1 MAIEVAGIDHV
12 VINVS
17 DAERAMRWYQKHL
30 GFEPERYGE
39 WLSGKAPFL
48 SMRVNEVT
56 VIDLLETDRSG
67 ENVDHISFCITG
79 SLEDLATEDV
89 EIVREFESVYGAM
102 GWGPALYIRDPDGN
116 VIELKQ
122 YFDT

>member
-39 WLSGKAPFL
+39 WLSGKATFL

-89 EIVREFESVYGAM
+89 EIVRKFESVYGAM

-122 YFDT
+122 YSDT

>member
-17 DAERAMRWYQKHL
+17 DAESAMRWYQKHL

-122 YFDT
+122 YSDT

>member
-12 VINVS
+12 VINVA
-17 DAERAMRWYQKHL
+17 DAERAMRWYQKHF

-122 YFDT
+122 YPDT

>member
-122 YFDT
+122 YLDT

>member
-1 MAIEVAGIDHV
+1 MAIEVEGIDHV
-12 VINVS
+12 VINVA

-48 SMRVNEVT
+48 SMRVNELT

-122 YFDT
+122 YLDT

>member
-1 MAIEVAGIDHV
+1 MAIEIAGIDHV

-17 DAERAMRWYQKHL
+17 DAERAMRWYQRHL
-30 GFEPERYGE
+30 GFEPERYGQ

-79 SLEDLATEDV
+79 SLEDLATEEV
-89 EIVREFESVYGAM
+89 EIVRKFESVYGAK

-122 YFDT
+122 YCGT

>member
-48 SMRVNEVT
+48 SMRVNELT
-56 VIDLLETDRSG
+56 VIDLLEADRSG

-122 YFDT
+122 YLDT

>member
-1 MAIEVAGIDHV
+1 MAIEIAGIDHV

-89 EIVREFESVYGAM
+89 EIVRKFESVYGAM

-122 YFDT
+122 YSDT

>member
-12 VINVS
+12 VINVA

-89 EIVREFESVYGAM
+89 EIVRKFESVYGAM

-122 YFDT
+122 YSDT

>member
-1 MAIEVAGIDHV
+1 MAVEVAGIDHV

-17 DAERAMRWYQKHL
+17 DAERAMRWYQKQL

-48 SMRVNEVT
+48 SMRVNELT

-67 ENVDHISFCITG
+67 ENVDHISFCVTG

-122 YFDT
+122 YLDT

>member
-12 VINVS
+12 VLNVS
-17 DAERAMRWYQKHL
+17 DAERALRWYQKHL

-39 WLSGKAPFL
+39 CLSGKAPFL

-89 EIVREFESVYGAM
+89 EIVRKFESVYGAM

-122 YFDT
+122 YSDT

>member
-48 SMRVNEVT
+48 SMRVNELT

-122 YFDT
+122 YLYT

>member
-48 SMRVNEVT
+48 SMRVNELT

-89 EIVREFESVYGAM
+89 EIVRKFESVYGAM

-122 YFDT
+122 YLDT

>member
-48 SMRVNEVT
+48 SKRVNELT

-122 YFDT
+122 YLDT

>member
-12 VINVS
+12 VINVA

-48 SMRVNEVT
+48 SMRVNELT

-122 YFDT
+122 YLDT

>member
-48 SMRVNEVT
+48 SMRVNELT

-79 SLEDLATEDV
+79 S
-89 EIVREFESVYGAM
+89 
-102 GWGPALYIRDPDGN
+102 
-116 VIELKQ
+116 
-122 YFDT
+122 

>member
-48 SMRVNEVT
+48 SMRVNELT

-89 EIVREFESVYGAM
+89 EIVREFESVNGAM

-122 YFDT
+122 YLDT

>member
-122 YFDT
+122 YSET

>member
-48 SMRVNEVT
+48 SMRVNELT
-56 VIDLLETDRSG
+56 VIDLLGTDRSG
-67 ENVDHISFCITG
+67 ENVDHITFCITG
-79 SLEDLATEDV
+79 SIEDLATEDV

-122 YFDT
+122 YLDT

>member
-30 GFEPERYGE
+30 GFKPERYGE

-122 YFDT
+122 YSDT

>member
-17 DAERAMRWYQKHL
+17 DAERAMRWYQKHS

-122 YFDT
+122 YSDT

>member
-67 ENVDHISFCITG
+67 ENVDHISFRITG

>member
-89 EIVREFESVYGAM
+89 EIVSKFESVYGAM

-122 YFDT
+122 YSDT

>member
-30 GFEPERYGE
+30 GFEPGRYGE

-48 SMRVNEVT
+48 SMRVNELT

-122 YFDT
+122 YLDT

>member
-12 VINVS
+12 VINVA

-48 SMRVNEVT
+48 SMRVNELT

-122 YFDT
+122 YSDT

>member
-122 YFDT
+122 YPDT

>member
-48 SMRVNEVT
+48 SMRVNELT

-89 EIVREFESVYGAM
+89 EIVRKFESVYGAM

-122 YFDT
+122 YSDT

>member
-48 SMRVNEVT
+48 SMRVSEVT

-122 YFDT
+122 YSDT

>member
-12 VINVS
+12 VINVA

-48 SMRVNEVT
+48 SMRVNELT
-56 VIDLLETDRSG
+56 VIDLLEADRSG

-122 YFDT
+122 YLDT

>member
-1 MAIEVAGIDHV
+1 MAIEVEGIDHV
-12 VINVS
+12 VINVA

-89 EIVREFESVYGAM
+89 EIVRKFESVYGAM

-122 YFDT
+122 YSDT